1 MYRLR
6 LILPHVTVIAMAV
19 ASGVSLLLAHA
30 PYNVW
35 PASFLA
41 PALLVA
47 AVWHTAATR
56 SKPTVPAALVGLI
69 AGASFFGPLLSW
81 LILPAGLVGW
91 LLLAFTQTVYVALL
105 AVIIHAT
112 RKARFAALAV
122 GTAWTSIDVIRGVF
136 PLGGFEWGA
145 IAYAHV
151 DGSWLLPVARI
162 GGAHAITLLV
172 VTLSVAALQIVI
184 DTKTVAH
191 KRHDQQ
197 LGATLSI
204 RHVPTAT
211 LLGGLFLSV
220 LLTIEPPAA
229 HGTLDVLA
237 VQGNDVKHWEENRPR
252 GDAPLRIV
260 NALADQTLAS
270 VVAAGPPDVTF
281 WPESAIDRDPFSARG
296 QSLLPAIRASTAVTS
311 PLIAGIT
318 LDGPDPQT
326 QRFVAAAV
334 FDDSASIVGQ
344 YTKRR
349 LVPFGEYI
357 PLRRFLDWFPP
368 LQQTPRDAIAGSTPQ
383 QIVLA
388 DGTRIAV
395 AICFETMFSS
405 TIHSNITAGD
415 EDAGL
420 IVVLTNN
427 ASFGVS
433 AAPYQHLA
441 QSQLRAVETG
451 RWVVHAAI
459 SGASAI
465 IDPHGR
471 IHQQTGLF
479 TLETLRADVPLVDGR
494 TPFLATGDIV
504 GFLSVFSLLI
514 MGGTQAFKRVRRRA
528 SR

>member
-1 MYRLR
+1 
-6 LILPHVTVIAMAV
+6 MAV
-19 ASGVSLLLAHA
+19 GSGVSLLFAHA
-30 PYNVW
+30 PYHMW
-35 PASFLA
+35 PLSFLA

-47 AVWHTAATR
+47 AVWHTATPRTR
-56 SKPTVPAALVGLI
+56 PTVPAALVGVVV
-69 AGASFFGPLLSW
+69 GGSFFGPLLSW

-91 LLLAFTQTVYVALL
+91 VLLALTQTVYMALL
-105 AVIIHAT
+105 ALIIRAS
-112 RKARFAALAV
+112 RKSRFAALIV
-122 GTAWTSIDVIRGVF
+122 GGAWTAVDVIRGVF

-145 IAYAHV
+145 IAYSHV

-172 VTLSVAALQIVI
+172 VTLSVAAFQIVT
-184 DTKTVAH
+184 DTKTVARN
-191 KRHDQQ
+191 RHDRE

-220 LLTIEPPAA
+220 LLTIEPPAED
-229 HGTLDVLA
+229 GVLDVLA
-237 VQGNDVKHWEENRPR
+237 VQGNDVKHWEENQPQ
-252 GDAPLRIV
+252 GDAPFRIV
-260 NALADQTLAS
+260 NALAEQTLAS
-270 VVAAGPPDVTF
+270 VAVAGPPDVTF

-296 QSLLPAIRASTAVTS
+296 KSLLPAIAASTAVAS

-318 LDGPDPQT
+318 LDGPDPKT

-334 FDDSASIVGQ
+334 FDESAAIVGQ

-349 LVPFGEYI
+349 LVPFGEFI
-357 PLRRFLDWFPP
+357 PFRRFLDWIPA
-368 LQQTPRDAIAGSTPQ
+368 LQQIPRDALPGGTPQ

-405 TIHSNITAGD
+405 TIRSNIIAGTD
-415 EDAGL
+415 DAGL

-471 IHQQTGLF
+471 IHQQTELF

-494 TPFLATGDIV
+494 TPFLVTGDIV

-514 MGGTQAFKRVRRRA
+514 MGGAQAFLRVRRHA

>member
-6 LILPHVTVIAMAV
+6 LTLPHLTVIALAG

-56 SKPTVPAALVGLI
+56 TKPTVPAGLVGLI

-91 LLLAFTQTVYVALL
+91 LLLAFTQTIYVGLL
-105 AVIIHAT
+105 AVIIHVS
-112 RKARFAALAV
+112 RNSRFAALAI
-122 GTAWTSIDVIRGVF
+122 GTAWTAIDVIRGVF

-184 DTKTVAH
+184 DTKTVARN
-191 KRHDQQ
+191 RHDHE

-211 LLGGLFLSV
+211 LLLGLFLSV

-229 HGTLDVLA
+229 DGMLDVLA
-237 VQGNDVKHWEENRPR
+237 VQGNDVKHWEEHQPQ

-260 NALADQTLAS
+260 NALSEQTLAS
-270 VVAAGPPDVTF
+270 VEAAGPPDVTL

-296 QSLLPAIRASTAVTS
+296 QSLLPAISASTALAS
-311 PLIAGIT
+311 PLVAGIT
-318 LDGPDPQT
+318 LDGPDPRT

-334 FDDSASIVGQ
+334 FDESASIVGQ

-357 PLRRFLDWFPP
+357 PLRRFLDWIPP
-368 LQQTPRDAIAGSTPQ
+368 LQQIPRDAIPGSTPQ

-395 AICFETMFSS
+395 VICFETMFSS
-405 TIHSNITAGD
+405 TVRSNITAGD

-465 IDPHGR
+465 IDPYGR
-471 IHQQTGLF
+471 IHQQTDLF
-479 TLETLRADVPLVDGR
+479 TLETLRADVPLVEGR
-494 TPFLATGDIV
+494 TPFLVTGDIV
-504 GFLSVFSLLI
+504 GFLSVFGLFTLVA
-514 MGGTQAFKRVRRRA
+514 TQAFGWVRRRT

>member
-1 MYRLR
+1 
-6 LILPHVTVIAMAV
+6 MA
-19 ASGVSLLLAHA
+19 AGSGVSLLFAHA
-30 PYNVW
+30 PYGVW
-35 PASFLA
+35 PLSFLA
-41 PALLVA
+41 PGLLAA
-47 AVWHTAATR
+47 AVWHR
-56 SKPTVPAALVGLI
+56 SGDSSKPTLPAGLVGII
-69 AGASFFGPLLSW
+69 AGASFFAPLLSW
-81 LILPAGLVGW
+81 LILPAGLLGW
-91 LLLAFTQTVYVALL
+91 ALLVLTQTVYVGLL
-105 AVIIHAT
+105 ALFI
-112 RKARFAALAV
+112 KACFQWRFAALAI
-122 GTAWTSIDVIRGVF
+122 GAAWTAVDVVRGVF

-151 DGSWLLPVARI
+151 EGSWLLPVARI
-162 GGAHAITLLV
+162 TGANGITLIV
-172 VTLSVAALQIVI
+172 VTLSIAAVQIVT
-184 DTKTVAH
+184 DTRKVA
-191 KRHDQQ
+191 RNRQDHD
-197 LGATLSI
+197 LGATLSV

-220 LLTIEPPAA
+220 LLTIEPPSEN
-229 HGTLDVLA
+229 GSLDVLA
-237 VQGNDVKHWEENRPR
+237 VQGNDVKHWQEVEPR

-260 NALADQTLAS
+260 NALAEQTLAS
-270 VVAAGPPDVTF
+270 VAESGPPDVTF
-281 WPESAIDRDPFSARG
+281 WPESAIDRDPFSQRG
-296 QSLLPAIRASTAVTS
+296 QSLLPAITASAAVAT

-318 LDGPDPQT
+318 LDGPDPRT

-334 FDDSASIVGQ
+334 FDESAEMVSR

-357 PLRRFLDWFPP
+357 PFRRFLAWIPP
-368 LQQTPRDAIAGSTPQ
+368 LAQIPRDAIPGEQPQ
-383 QIVLA
+383 QIVLD

-405 TIHSNITAGD
+405 TIRSNILAG
-415 EDAGL
+415 ESDAGL
-420 IVVLTNN
+420 VVVLTNN

-465 IDPHGR
+465 IDPAGR
-471 IHQQTGLF
+471 IHQQTELF
-479 TLETLRADVPLVDGR
+479 TLETLRAEVPLIEGR

-504 GFLSVFSLLI
+504 GITALVSLAGIGSVRLF
-514 MGGTQAFKRVRRRA
+514 GTVRRRA